1 MEIVEASK
9 YLVVIIDPTGNQEI
23 EIKAKLRK
31 ANNVYY
37 TTKRR
42 FIRNSTAIKKYL
54 FSKQFTDRY
63 LHKHAH
69 HGF

>member
-42 FIRNSTAIKKYL
+42 FISNKGIA
-54 FSKQFTDRY
+54 QQ
-63 LHKHAH
+63 
-69 HGF
+69 